1 MGAGGKRWGDACHD
15 ALPPSQ
21 RPIWPDESSM
31 QYWIFLTLAII
42 SEVIATSALRATD
55 GFTRLVPSLIVVVGY
70 GCSFY
75 FLALTLRVIPVGV
88 AYAIWCGA
96 GMALIALIGWL
107 VLGQKLDVPALVGIG
122 FITVGVGI
130 IYRFSGTVAH

>member
-1 MGAGGKRWGDACHD
+1 MWHW
-15 ALPPSQ
+15 L
-21 RPIWPDESSM
+21 
-31 QYWIFLTLAII
+31 FLGLAII
-42 SEVIATSALRATD
+42 CEVIATSALRATD
-55 GFTRLVPSLIVVVGY
+55 GFTRLIPSLIVVVGY

-107 VLGQKLDVPALVGIG
+107 IMGQKLDTAALVGIA
-122 FITVGVGI
+122 FIAVGVGVI
-130 IYRFSGTVAH
+130 FRFSHTVVH

>member
-1 MGAGGKRWGDACHD
+1 MPHW
-15 ALPPSQ
+15 L
-21 RPIWPDESSM
+21 
-31 QYWIFLTLAII
+31 FLSLAIV

-107 VLGQKLDVPALVGIG
+107 VMGQRLDAPALIGIG

-130 IYRFSGTVAH
+130 IYRFSDTVAH